1 MRFICDADKADKLL
15 KEHNIDIEIV
25 VDIILNRGPA
35 SVIKNPVREGQQMFI
50 INYNGYI
57 HCVPFIRDADGN
69 YILKTA
75 YKSRK
80 YNKIYGEHSE
90 T

>member
-1 MRFICDADKADKLL
+1 
-15 KEHNIDIEIV
+15 
-25 VDIILNRGPA
+25 
-35 SVIKNPVREGQQMFI
+35 VIKNPVREGQQMFI